1 MTGGASEKLLSHFF
15 FFFLVV
21 KRRNIVKEGKKEKMF
36 TSINSNQKGAWHN
49 NVRLV
54 NKLKPILM
62 EDAYTDEQG
71 FKSTKDMSFHFKD
84 SSYM

>member
-1 MTGGASEKLLSHFF
+1 
-15 FFFLVV
+15 
-21 KRRNIVKEGKKEKMF
+21 MF